1 MVKKRGSK
9 MRVDDVAGNICQAP
23 PDARAS
29 SHARIAPR
37 VSDGVVVGNDCRC
50 MMLEAVPSDRAASHE
65 HSFLC
70 QLNLS
75 RFIDAN
81 AND

>member
-1 MVKKRGSK
+1 

-23 PDARAS
+23 PAARAS

-50 MMLEAVPSDRAASHE
+50 MMLEAVPSDRASH
-65 HSFLC
+65 HTSTR
-70 QLNLS
+70 S
-75 RFIDAN
+75 RVISST
-81 AND
+81 